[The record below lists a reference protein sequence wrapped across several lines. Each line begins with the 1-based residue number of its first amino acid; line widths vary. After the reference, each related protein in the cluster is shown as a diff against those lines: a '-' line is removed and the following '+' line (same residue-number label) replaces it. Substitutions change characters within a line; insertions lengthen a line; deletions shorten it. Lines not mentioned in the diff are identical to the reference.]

1 MNQRFGK
8 SYKLC
13 SKKKIDETYQNGAQI
28 KSFPFYAKY
37 QLDASTKSLFQ
48 IVFVV
53 PKKKFR
59 LATTRNKIRRYIREA
74 IRHEKQVL
82 ENALEVKQLKIS
94 VFLLYSGETELNLP
108 DTQNAMRKLIKK
120 ITHEIENH

>member
-1 MNQRFGK
+1 MNQQFGK

-13 SKKKIDETYQNGAQI
+13 SKKKIDETYQNGVQI

-37 QLDASTKSLFQ
+37 RLDASTKNLFQ

-74 IRHEKQVL
+74 IRREKQVL
-82 ENALEVKQLKIS
+82 ENALEVKRLKIN
-94 VFLLYSGETELNLP
+94 VFLLYSGEAELNLP